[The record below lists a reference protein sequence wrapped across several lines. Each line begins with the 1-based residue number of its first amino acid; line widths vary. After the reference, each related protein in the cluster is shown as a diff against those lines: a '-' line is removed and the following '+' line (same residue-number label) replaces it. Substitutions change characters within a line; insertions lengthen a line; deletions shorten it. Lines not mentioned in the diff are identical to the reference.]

1 MAMQALGFNFAG
13 HRRLSS
19 PLGLLLLAAG
29 AAAIAV
35 VTLDYLAASEE
46 LARVQA
52 RHERM
57 VRLDIATRPG
67 KRVAALPA
75 TAASGAAGD
84 SANGSNGSN
93 TVMRVT
99 QQLQLPWDAL
109 LQDLETLADPSVAL
123 LSLDAQGQAHTLR
136 LTGEAKTMAEVLAY
150 VGRLRALPSLDA
162 VQLTSHEEKLA
173 GNVKVIRFTVD
184 ATWRKSE

>member
-84 SANGSNGSN
+84 SANGSN

>member
-1 MAMQALGFNFAG
+1 MQALGFNFAG
-13 HRRLSS
+13 HRRISS
-19 PLGLLLLAAG
+19 PLGLTLLAAG
-29 AAAIAV
+29 VAAFAV
-35 VTLDYLAASEE
+35 ITLDYLAASED

-57 VRLDIATRPG
+57 VRLDSATRPG

-75 TAASGAAGD
+75 TAASSIAGD
-84 SANGSNGSN
+84 SANASN

-109 LQDLETLADPSVAL
+109 LQDLETLVDPSVAL

-162 VQLTSHEEKLA
+162 AQLTSHEEKLA
-173 GNVKVIRFTVD
+173 GTVKVIRFTVD
-184 ATWRKSE
+184 ANWRKSV

>member
-84 SANGSNGSN
+84 SANGSN
-93 TVMRVT
+93 TVTRVT

>member
-13 HRRLSS
+13 HRRLAS

-29 AAAIAV
+29 AAAAAV
-35 VTLDYLAASEE
+35 VGLDYLEASEE
-46 LARVQA
+46 LARVQT

-57 VRLDIATRPG
+57 VRLDSAARPG
-67 KRVAALPA
+67 KRMAALPA
-75 TAASGAAGD
+75 IATAASSAAGD
-84 SANGSNGSN
+84 AANAAS

-109 LQDLETLADPSVAL
+109 LQDLETLDSPTVAL
-123 LSLDAQGQAHTLR
+123 LSLDAQGQARTLR
-136 LTGEAKTMAEVLAY
+136 LTGEAKSMGEALAY

-162 VQLTSHEEKLA
+162 ALLTSHEEKLA
-173 GNVKVIRFTVD
+173 GTVKVIRFTVD
-184 ATWRKSE
+184 ATWRKSV